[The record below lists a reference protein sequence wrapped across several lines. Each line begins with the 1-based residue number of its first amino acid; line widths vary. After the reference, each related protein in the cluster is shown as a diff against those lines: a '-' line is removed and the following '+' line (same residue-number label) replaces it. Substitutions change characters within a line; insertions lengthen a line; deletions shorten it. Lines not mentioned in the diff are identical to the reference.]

1 MNRENMSS
9 IVIMFSLSEDLSKE
23 EKARRKAEK
32 DAAWEEE
39 LAAWESTPPELR

>member
-1 MNRENMSS
+1 M
-9 IVIMFSLSEDLSKE
+9 ISLSEDLSKE

>member
-1 MNRENMSS
+1 MKTYSEFLKKNLR
-9 IVIMFSLSEDLSKE
+9 SEDLSKE